1 MNALSTVFALDKIEI
16 GHNAGVAEG
25 ECCGGMVPATP
36 ALVVLTHDSLN

>member
-25 ECCGGMVPATP
+25 ECCGGI